1 MRRVTVYEV
10 EQIIFSLTRKHLTF
24 NEPIP
29 DFGTRFSNILESCL
43 AAPYVTFG
51 RKDLYPGFVAKAGAL
66 FYFMIKNH
74 PFKNGNKRI
83 AMTTLIYA
91 LSKQNKWLSVDI
103 KVLYNFAMWVAESP
117 SDAKE
122 ETMLY
127 IQKFL
132 DKHIVPYKE
141 KS

>member
-1 MRRVTVYEV
+1 MRRVNVYEV
-10 EQIIFSLTRKHLTF
+10 EQIIFSLTRKHLSF

-29 DFGTRFSNILESCL
+29 DFGTRFPNILESCL
-43 AAPYVTFG
+43 AAPFVTFG
-51 RKDLYPGFVAKAGAL
+51 GKDLYPGFAAKAGAL
-66 FYFMIKNH
+66 FYFFIKNH

-83 AMTTLIYA
+83 AMTTLFYV
-91 LSKQNKWLSVDI
+91 LSKQNKWLKVDI

-132 DKHIVPYKE
+132 HKHMVPYAE
-141 KS
+141 